1 MNAHEKVEQA
11 VLDWRLLDRLG
22 TTVNERLAG
31 NGRSIAPVR

>member
-1 MNAHEKVEQA
+1 MNAHDKAEQA
-11 VLDWRLLDRLG
+11 ALDRRLLDRLE